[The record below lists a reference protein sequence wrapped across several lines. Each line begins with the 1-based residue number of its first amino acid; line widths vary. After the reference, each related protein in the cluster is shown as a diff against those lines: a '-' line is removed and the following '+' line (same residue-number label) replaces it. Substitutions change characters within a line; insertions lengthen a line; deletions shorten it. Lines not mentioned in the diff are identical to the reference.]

1 MKFIIIRTVVQS
13 WNFADFDLYIGGE
26 AGKPINL
33 GFAQCKKIIM
43 PLISN
48 LLFLYLLLSAL
59 PSLC

>member
-1 MKFIIIRTVVQS
+1 MKIIIIRTVVQS

-26 AGKPINL
+26 TGKPINL

-48 LLFLYLLLSAL
+48 LLFLYLL
-59 PSLC
+59 